1 MNNHAHQHVIPDKPE
16 MHTKFYMEYQKKITD
31 TVRKLVK
38 RKQLSLWERRP
49 SVFLLAELEDVI
61 RRLIYLF
68 LNPVRAGLVETIDH
82 YPGLTTWHAF
92 KTCEASVDAEVI
104 MKGKW
109 TPVSSLEPLPQGNRL
124 SPANDRAMVKRLGE
138 AEGTLEYDLIV
149 KPLKWLQAYGITDP
163 AQVEQIRQRIIN
175 AVYAEEANLA
185 KERREK
191 GHGVIGAER
200 LKQQE
205 YMAPHTPKSKERR
218 IFVICGNDERRPK
231 IISAF
236 KEIFGKCRDCYEAL
250 KQGLPHEWPPGT
262 FVPWIPPRIC
272 RPGFGP
278 ALC

>member
-49 SVFLLAELEDVI
+49 SVFLLVELEDAI

-68 LNPVRAGLVETIDH
+68 LNPVRAGLVETIDD

-104 MKGKW
+104 IKAKW

-138 AEGTLEYDLIV
+138 AEETLEYDLIV

-163 AQVEQIRQRIIN
+163 AQVEQIRQRIIS

-185 KERREK
+185 AGSWEELISFHATPGGNSETITVFLAKGLSSANSDYVTSGEEK
-191 GHGVIGAER
+191 DMPQTWVPI
-200 LKQQE
+200 Q
-205 YMAPHTPKSKERR
+205 
-218 IFVICGNDERRPK
+218 
-231 IISAF
+231 
-236 KEIFGKCRDCYEAL
+236 EAL
-250 KQGLPHEWPPGT
+250 ASVLSSEIKSPTAVVG
-262 FVPWIPPRIC
+262 IMAY
-272 RPGFGP
+272 
-278 ALC
+278 ALKTGILAK